1 MSVIGITGSTDGTG
15 AASRWA
21 PRPASRT
28 HSGAEELAAKARGG
42 DVALVVGEPGC
53 PNPVAQLVSAPRRAR
68 PSRPIRHTG
77 IAAGHHD
84 YPRTGAP
91 RRDRGGDWVSPQ
103 PEAARLT
110 RRTWFRA

>member
-28 HSGAEELAAKARGG
+28 HSGAEELAAKALGG

-53 PNPVAQLVSAPRRAR
+53 PNPVAQLVSPLRRAR

-77 IAAGHHD
+77 YSRWPSRLSARVHPDAIVAAIRYH
-84 YPRTGAP
+84 PNLKP
-91 RRDRGGDWVSPQ
+91 LV
-103 PEAARLT
+103 
-110 RRTWFRA
+110 